1 MYKKRFRLFLA
12 ILFIFIFLF
21 QSQGIKPVYGKTM
34 DTSKIDAVLVLDASG
49 SMKESDPKGIS
60 YEAVNM
66 FIDMCSVKGDSIGLI
81 AYTDKIIKQ
90 SPLKEIQ
97 SYNDKG
103 SIKSILNNV
112 PKESSTDIGLA
123 LKSGVNMLDKDHSPS
138 KKPMI
143 VLLSDGKT
151 DLGKNS
157 RTKKESD
164 IDKNEALKIAKD
176 KGYPIYTIGLNADGS
191 VDKNELN
198 EISSSTGGKT
208 FITDTADNLPQ
219 ILSEIFADS
228 LKLKIV
234 SPGDITAN
242 GEYQDVSIN
251 IPDSNVME
259 ANISLLSQNKIQV
272 KLIDNNGKE
281 RAIPSDN
288 IYYSVSNSYS
298 MIKIINPERGDWT
311 LKVKGIS
318 GDKIKVNLIF
328 NYDLKLNMELSKDK
342 DLYKNDSINI
352 ISYLTSNGQRIQDKE
367 IYKGTNAYLIVKD
380 LNTKKEDKLDLT
392 NKGESFEGSYKLKEA
407 ANYELK
413 VVLEGKNFSKES
425 DAAHIEVLNKDPID
439 YGKWIIIGIVCI
451 ALVILAIILIFIF
464 KKANKHF
471 VGQVMIEIKD
481 INTNK
486 MSPPQ
491 YKRLDTYKGKVSLY
505 QLLQLVPEYKEAEK
519 IVFMPGK
526 EDNLIIKNVSD
537 CTVDRSG
544 RAVDASKG
552 YEIRINDRVNITLNN
567 IQKSISIEY
576 FI

>member
-1 MYKKRFRLFLA
+1 MYKKGFRLFFA

-21 QSQGIKPVYGKTM
+21 QSSGMWSAYGKTI

-81 AYTDKIIKQ
+81 AYTDKIIKEIQ
-90 SPLKEIQ
+90 LKEIN
-97 SYNDKG
+97 SHNDKE
-103 SIKSILNNV
+103 SIKSILNNI
-112 PKESSTDIGLA
+112 PKKSSTDIGLA
-123 LKSGVNMLDKDHSPS
+123 LKAGINMLDKGHNPS

-164 IDKNEALKIAKD
+164 MDKNEAINIAKD

-191 VDKNELN
+191 VDEKELN

-272 KLIDNNGKE
+272 KLLDNNGKE

-298 MIKIINPERGDWT
+298 MIKIINPEKGDWT

-318 GDKIKVNLIF
+318 GDKIKINLVF
-328 NYDLKLNMELSKDK
+328 NYDLKLNMDLSKNK
-342 DLYKNDSINI
+342 DLYKGDTINI
-352 ISYLTSNGQRIQDKE
+352 ISYLTSSGQRIQDKE
-367 IYKGTNAYLIVKD
+367 IYNDTFAYLIVKD
-380 LNTKKEDKLDLT
+380 LNTQKENKLDLT
-392 NKGESFEGSYKLKEA
+392 NKGESFEGNYKLKEA
-407 ANYELK
+407 TNYELK

-425 DAAHIEVLNKDPID
+425 EALNIEVLNKEPTD
-439 YGKWIIIGIVCI
+439 YGKWIIIGIVAI
-451 ALVILAIILIFIF
+451 VLAILAIILIPIL
-464 KKANKHF
+464 KKANKRF

-526 EDNLIIKNVSD
+526 EDNLIIKNLSD
-537 CTVDRSG
+537 CIVDRSG
-544 RAVDASKG
+544 RAVDASKA
-552 YEIRINDRVNITLNN
+552 YEIKRNDRVNITLNN

>member
-1 MYKKRFRLFLA
+1 
-12 ILFIFIFLF
+12 
-21 QSQGIKPVYGKTM
+21 
-34 DTSKIDAVLVLDASG
+34 
-49 SMKESDPKGIS
+49 
-60 YEAVNM
+60 
-66 FIDMCSVKGDSIGLI
+66 
-81 AYTDKIIKQ
+81 
-90 SPLKEIQ
+90 
-97 SYNDKG
+97 
-103 SIKSILNNV
+103 
-112 PKESSTDIGLA
+112 
-123 LKSGVNMLDKDHSPS
+123 
-138 KKPMI
+138 MI

-298 MIKIINPERGDWT
+298 MIKIINPEKGDWT

-328 NYDLKLNMELSKDK
+328 NYDLKLNMELSKAKSLSKDK
-342 DLYKNDSINI
+342 DLYKDDSINI

-425 DAAHIEVLNKDPID
+425 EAVL
-439 YGKWIIIGIVCI
+439 
-451 ALVILAIILIFIF
+451 LI
-464 KKANKHF
+464 
-471 VGQVMIEIKD
+471 
-481 INTNK
+481 
-486 MSPPQ
+486 
-491 YKRLDTYKGKVSLY
+491 
-505 QLLQLVPEYKEAEK
+505 
-519 IVFMPGK
+519 
-526 EDNLIIKNVSD
+526 
-537 CTVDRSG
+537 
-544 RAVDASKG
+544 
-552 YEIRINDRVNITLNN
+552 
-567 IQKSISIEY
+567 
-576 FI
+576 